1 MIGSNAEEMLI
12 EGSLAVNGTVTEG
25 GYSRE
30 ELPEYFSG
38 EIKNISDDTFRRL
51 YEEIGWKLERGDP
64 HE

>member
-1 MIGSNAEEMLI
+1 MCIRDRL

-51 YEEIGWKLERGDP
+51 YVKMCIRDRNT
-64 HE
+64 HS